1 MRYKYP
7 LIVSVFA
14 ILWLGCSK
22 DECNLEPNLAVNQE
36 QLAKDIE
43 AIDAYLASNDIE
55 AQIHPSGLRYVIKR
69 SGEGDRPN
77 YCSNVSVR
85 EGKTLNGNIF
95 DSRSTP
101 INFPLENLITGW
113 QIGIPLIK
121 EGGRITL
128 YIPSVYAYG
137 ANGIGSDIP
146 PNASLEF
153 EIVLF
158 QTN

>member
-77 YCSNVSVR
+77 YCSNVSVSY

-101 INFPLENLITGW
+101 LNFPLENLIFKDLAFFG
-113 QIGIPLIK
+113 
-121 EGGRITL
+121 
-128 YIPSVYAYG
+128 Y
-137 ANGIGSDIP
+137 
-146 PNASLEF
+146 
-153 EIVLF
+153 
-158 QTN
+158 